1 MTVIDRYLLF
11 QFFKIFLISLVSF
24 AGLYVVI
31 HVFTNLDEVVVIS
44 GEDGGLKSLAFDFYG
59 PRVFD
64 FFNRMS
70 GVLILVAAVFS
81 ITMMQRRRETT
92 ATEAAGVTKARLV
105 LPVIVA
111 AIFIIG
117 AAAIC
122 REVYIPQ
129 YKAMLVRSLTNW
141 TTSGMVAMNH
151 YRDYETGILFQG
163 DQFDIAEKTIT
174 SVQLKLPR
182 SISPD
187 FLEVKAE
194 YGVIGKFGGGSEAA
208 AQRNGLLLVNVEDPD
223 KFRYVRNVMWNDSVV
238 IYTPADNPTLQ
249 ANQLFVACRLDV
261 QEIAY
266 GSSLNEYSSLSEMI
280 EKLKRPSRR
289 FGNGNQVAI
298 HGRVLKPILELTLV
312 LIGLPL
318 VICKSDRNIFVAAA
332 LCTSVVVA
340 LEVTTM
346 ASHAMGT
353 YRVIPTASL
362 AAWIPVILFLPTTA
376 FSIRKLFD

>member
-1 MTVIDRYLLF
+1 MKIIDRYLLF
-11 QFFKIFLISLVSF
+11 QFFKIFLISLISF

-31 HVFTNLDEVVVIS
+31 HVFTNLDEVVAIS
-44 GEDGGLKSLAFDFYG
+44 GEDGGMKSLVMDFYG
-59 PRVFD
+59 PRVLD

-105 LPVIVA
+105 LPVVIA
-111 AIFIIG
+111 AVFIIA

-141 TTSGMVAMNH
+141 TASGVVTMNH

-163 DQFDIAEKTIT
+163 DEFDVAEKTIT

-194 YGVIGKFGGGSEAA
+194 YGVIGKFGDGPDAD
-208 AQRNGLLLVNVEDPD
+208 QRSGLLLVNVEDPD
-223 KFRYVRNVMWNDSVV
+223 KFRHARNVVWNDSVV

-298 HGRVLKPILELTLV
+298 HGRVLKPLLELILV

-318 VICKSDRNIFVAAA
+318 VVCKSDRNIFVAAA
-332 LCTSVVVA
+332 MCTLVIVA

-353 YRVIPTASL
+353 YRLIPTASL
-362 AAWIPVILFLPTTA
+362 AAWLPVILFLPATA
-376 FSIRKLFD
+376 FSVRKLFD